1 MEVADAVDVE
11 MLLKSA
17 MQQHLEAAKL
27 VDTWDLD
34 TLVSSLPVPETFLF
48 FSKFPNEIKYMVFE
62 QMPRVD
68 LLNTRYTCKMLSEL
82 ALDVLVTRDSTR
94 RAPQFLWWAALFATD
109 QEGVKMIKRFN
120 RRKVKATGVNTTYW
134 TKGRYCTALHLAAA
148 RNALPIVEALLE
160 IGADVHGYSHNLES
174 ILMEALGPRFE
185 ISGHLRSM
193 IQDKASLDCILQSSW
208 QPLFVPAVLGSY
220 GVQKIL
226 LDKGAS
232 GCLTSPVNKSNLR
245 VSGCSLLRPKPGAM
259 VLTLLHL
266 PRRLVAMSVFSLEV
280 SHRLH
285 LANFQ
290 CPGSGFTPLHL
301 AVLNGDH
308 GRIVFM
314 VEQGCAVNAVDRSGR
329 SPLFRAAE
337 MAAAHPRWEFRKS
350 AFEALEA
357 LVTCNAN
364 LNQHHAG
371 VQGETVLIRLAF
383 LVRHHWRRRHTDIKR
398 VIEYL
403 IRSGASVNDRDNF
416 GSTMLTVLC
425 KAIKASKGNRSI
437 EAYFFRLVNVFGANP
452 NLHSMPPV
460 WNVTQS
466 LVGMSIDLDS
476 IRRFT
481 TALDQAGMRLLS
493 HEVDYVFDLYVDRA
507 FSTLLTTDTRDG
519 EERFT
524 TLRNRFSA
532 TGGFEFVL
540 WSLIPSPAW
549 TVTRL
554 IKAIVAEDVFNPD
567 YVNSQKGFLHLL
579 VEKVEDPTFDE
590 RTAVKNIDFFLKAG
604 SSLLLKDGNG
614 RTPLDLLRTSSTKR
628 PKLERFL
635 EREMARIQG

>member
-1 MEVADAVDVE
+1 MEIDDEAE
-11 MLLKSA
+11 IMLKSVI
-17 MQQHLEAAKL
+17 QPCFEAVTL
-27 VDTWDLD
+27 VDTWDVD
-34 TLVSSLPVPETFLF
+34 TPDSSLPVHETFPF
-48 FSKFPNEIKYMVFE
+48 FSKFPNEIKCMVLE

-68 LLNTRYTCKMLSEL
+68 LLNIRYTCKMLSEL
-82 ALDVLVTRDSTR
+82 ALDALVTRDSTR

-120 RRKVKATGVNTTYW
+120 TRKVKAASVNTIYC
-134 TKGRYCTALHLAAA
+134 TKDRYCTALHLAAA

-160 IGADVHGYSHNLES
+160 IGADVHGTSRNLES

-232 GCLTSPVNKSNLR
+232 GCLTSPVNKSNLP
-245 VSGCSLLRPKPGAM
+245 VIGSSLLRPKPGSM
-259 VLTLLHL
+259 LLTLLHL
-266 PRRLVAMSVFSLEV
+266 PSILVVMSVISLEV

-301 AVLNGDH
+301 AVLNGNH
-308 GRIVFM
+308 RAIGFM
-314 VEQGCAVNAVDRSGR
+314 VEQGCAVNAVDRSGG

-337 MAAAHPRWEFRKS
+337 MAAAHPRGDFRKK
-350 AFEALEA
+350 AFEALEG
-357 LVTCNAN
+357 LVTCNAD

-383 LVRHHWRRRHTDIKR
+383 LVRHHWRRRHADIKR

-416 GSTMLTVLC
+416 GSTMLSVFC
-425 KAIKASKGNRSI
+425 KAVKASKGNRSI
-437 EAYFFRLVNVFGANP
+437 EAYFFRLVNVFGADP
-452 NLHSMPPV
+452 NLHSMPPAG
-460 WNVTQS
+460 NVTRS
-466 LVGMSIDLDS
+466 LVGMSIELDS
-476 IRRFT
+476 IHRFT

-493 HEVDYVFDLYVDRA
+493 HEVDHVFDLYVR
-507 FSTLLTTDTRDG
+507 
-519 EERFT
+519 
-524 TLRNRFSA
+524 
-532 TGGFEFVL
+532 
-540 WSLIPSPAW
+540 
-549 TVTRL
+549 
-554 IKAIVAEDVFNPD
+554 VA
-567 YVNSQKGFLHLL
+567 H
-579 VEKVEDPTFDE
+579 
-590 RTAVKNIDFFLKAG
+590 
-604 SSLLLKDGNG
+604 
-614 RTPLDLLRTSSTKR
+614 
-628 PKLERFL
+628 
-635 EREMARIQG
+635 